1 MGNPVCVVVGAGTK
15 YASNEVYYGDT
26 DSSNLPSDVKWG
38 LGGALPIAFAE
49 EGYDVCVMSRALDNL
64 APIAEH
70 ITGLGRRCEAIECD
84 CSSHDSILAA
94 FSSLRQSLG
103 DAVDVLVYNA
113 GYAQPSQDGNPMG
126 GQLAHEIPIE
136 NFDMSYAVHV
146 SGLLLCAQQV
156 RTLLLLPCRW
166 PASVSPRW
174 VAIAGAAVDDRAGGG
189 LDPRHRQHNVPAWRR
204 EVRRQRAEQV
214 CPT

>member
-26 DSSNLPSDVKWG
+26 DSSDLPDDVKWG
-38 LGGALPIAFAE
+38 LGGALPITFAE
-49 EGYDVCVMSRALDNL
+49 KGYDVCVMSRSLQNL

-70 ITGLGRRCEAIECD
+70 ITALGRRCEAIECD

-103 DAVDVLVYNA
+103 EAVDVLVYNA

-156 RTLLLLPCRW
+156 RAPPLPS
-166 PASVSPRW
+166 A
-174 VAIAGAAVDDRAGGG
+174 AAVVGGPAFHSLGGG
-189 LDPRHRQHNVPAWRR
+189 CRCCRR
-204 EVRRQRAEQV
+204 
-214 CPT
+214 